1 MHDNI
6 CIPNTNMIGRDTGL
20 PKGKKIITSHLTLA
34 VWPAEKIKKK
44 YRQKRIGKKVARI
57 STDGSRF
64 KEENKEAA
72 EWLKDKGFLDD
83 NVSIEK
89 ADVGETI
96 DLKKTSGASIA
107 VKNIVKKYR
116 NLAREKTL
124 RKEAS

>member
-1 MHDNI
+1 MV
-6 CIPNTNMIGRDTGL
+6 
-20 PKGKKIITSHLTLA
+20 A
-34 VWPAEKIKKK
+34 VLKKK
-44 YRQKRIGKKVARI
+44 TKKP
-57 STDGSRF
+57 
-64 KEENKEAA
+64 A

-83 NVSIEK
+83 NVSVEK

-116 NLAREKTL
+116 NFAREKTL

>member
-1 MHDNI
+1 MV
-6 CIPNTNMIGRDTGL
+6 
-20 PKGKKIITSHLTLA
+20 A
-34 VWPAEKIKKK
+34 VLKKK
-44 YRQKRIGKKVARI
+44 TKKP
-57 STDGSRF
+57 
-64 KEENKEAA
+64 A

-83 NVSIEK
+83 NVSVEK

-116 NLAREKTL
+116 DLAREKTL